1 MTFNGK
7 RPGVNLAHV
16 FVQRVLLL
24 FPVFLPAPGI
34 LLNPLGATQS
44 MNNFFVI
51 LVFLALGYGVYS
63 WLSDSPADPTVIG
76 SVPLAEE
83 SVEIQLGSDSNDDA
97 SDIQVVNATIGA
109 ESEFDVVPSTSQI
122 EVLKDRIQ
130 GMSSPE
136 GDDLRWQ
143 LAMAYRQQ
151 GQLSASNDTLMDIYH
166 GKGPYAARAATTLL
180 NGNSSD
186 SVEELTAYVVSQG
199 PDFAGYDNAVLIR
212 GRFLAEQEGET
223 KQIAAWRFLS
233 DHHFHAKDESLRRSI
248 HALLAPIVD
257 KWILSRRPCSVI
269 SSTYTVQSGDYL
281 ASIANRYGVTVDH
294 LKSINE
300 LRGDLIHPGDR
311 LKILDRKINLEV
323 DKSSFRLD
331 VFYDG
336 GLLLSFPVGHG
347 ADGRTPT
354 SEFVVDLRQERPNW
368 YPPNRPMVP
377 YGDPGNPLGERWL
390 GFAETAELKGFGI
403 HGTSQPE
410 TIGTESSEG
419 CIRLRNEDVITLFP
433 LVPTGTKV
441 LIKD

>member
-166 GKGPYAARAATTLL
+166 GKGPSKGCHDSFKWELL
-180 NGNSSD
+180 
-186 SVEELTAYVVSQG
+186 
-199 PDFAGYDNAVLIR
+199 
-212 GRFLAEQEGET
+212 
-223 KQIAAWRFLS
+223 
-233 DHHFHAKDESLRRSI
+233 
-248 HALLAPIVD
+248 
-257 KWILSRRPCSVI
+257 
-269 SSTYTVQSGDYL
+269 
-281 ASIANRYGVTVDH
+281 
-294 LKSINE
+294 
-300 LRGDLIHPGDR
+300 
-311 LKILDRKINLEV
+311 
-323 DKSSFRLD
+323 
-331 VFYDG
+331 
-336 GLLLSFPVGHG
+336 GLG
-347 ADGRTPT
+347 GRTNC
-354 SEFVVDLRQERPNW
+354 LCC
-368 YPPNRPMVP
+368 
-377 YGDPGNPLGERWL
+377 
-390 GFAETAELKGFGI
+390 
-403 HGTSQPE
+403 QPRSRFCW
-410 TIGTESSEG
+410 I
-419 CIRLRNEDVITLFP
+419 
-433 LVPTGTKV
+433 
-441 LIKD
+441 